1 MKNKILKISL
11 ISIIVTCILVMLTG
25 CTLNNIT
32 NENNQIEEN
41 KVKNEVQNT
50 EDNNKENKNEN
61 ENINTQSTSKTDN
74 EIVED
79 LFLDYLKNIEE
90 SSGKKLKEYK
100 IDKVKILS
108 GNERK
113 NVIAT
118 YEGVEGNN
126 VNERDIFAEVTYSVK
141 PENIENTE
149 WMAGNGEKQG
159 DWLVN
164 KSACVFIKYDNGTY
178 KIQGNGTGW

>member
-1 MKNKILKISL
+1 MKNKILKVSL
-11 ISIIVTCILVMLTG
+11 ISITVTCILVMLTG

-41 KVKNEVQNT
+41 QVKNEVQNT
-50 EDNNKENKNEN
+50 EENNKEST
-61 ENINTQSTSKTDN
+61 NTQSASKTDS
-74 EIVED
+74 EIVEE
-79 LFLDYLKNIEE
+79 LFLDYLKNMEE
-90 SSGKKLKEYK
+90 SSGKKLKGYR
-100 IDKVKILS
+100 IDKVKVLL

-113 NVIAT
+113 NVIDT
-118 YEGVEGNN
+118 YEGTEGNN
-126 VNERDIFAEVTYSVK
+126 VNEKDIFAEVTYSVK

-149 WMAGNGEKQG
+149 WMAGNGEKQE

-164 KSACVFIKYDNGTY
+164 KTSCVFIKHNNGIY